1 VHAAGCLRVQR
12 SKRKSDVASLAG
24 ANLAELQHLVALLP
38 LLRSGWLTGLLVAGQ
53 RKETVPAASDSGRKR
68 VKTPVTSATAVEPT
82 AERAASEML
91 VGVGF
96 SCEGHSSAVHVAES
110 AAQFKVDVPSV
121 CLATQRTAL
130 QAKAELCVRV
140 PMAILS
146 PAPVTAESE
155 VVHVLLKDKNGK
167 EHVQRRF
174 FCQLGSKA
182 GRYMHDAPKCTAVN
196 VHTEKNVVFGVVKET
211 SPAWDAAL
219 TAPRKVLGNWPPE
232 VGKIACI
239 ICVKRPSLQD
249 EGLQAVVVLREG
261 SRDQCLKE
269 SGQNGIFVRTFAH
282 REQANSLPREHCTV
296 PVPCSQDLKSA
307 LRTANSLKGH

>member
-1 VHAAGCLRVQR
+1 
-12 SKRKSDVASLAG
+12 
-24 ANLAELQHLVALLP
+24 
-38 LLRSGWLTGLLVAGQ
+38 LTGLLVAGQ
-53 RKETVPAASDSGRKR
+53 RKETVSAASDSGRER
-68 VKTPVTSATAVEPT
+68 VKTPVKSATAVEPT

-96 SCEGHSSAVHVAES
+96 SCEGHTSAVHVAES
-110 AAQFKVDVPSV
+110 VGQFKVDVPSV
-121 CLATQRTAL
+121 CLATQRAAL
-130 QAKAELCVRV
+130 QAKAELRVRV

-155 VVHVLLKDKNGK
+155 LVHVLLKDKNGK
-167 EHVQRRF
+167 GHVQRRF
-174 FCQLGSKA
+174 IYQLGSKA
-182 GRYMHDAPKCTAVN
+182 GRYMHDAAKCTAVN

-219 TAPRKVLGNWPPE
+219 TAPKKVFGNWPRE
-232 VGKIACI
+232 VGKIASI
-239 ICVKRPSLQD
+239 IDIKRPSLKD
-249 EGLQAVVVLREG
+249 ESLQAEVVLREG

-282 REQANSLPREHCTV
+282 REQANSLPRELRTV